1 MLSSRKNKD
10 VFLLVLMTIYMIIY
24 RLFIYQKLLPYAE
37 SITTSFSIILLT
49 ISILFLGFRQ
59 TINNKINSKSI
70 KTVFSFIIF
79 YFLLT
84 YGLGLSTGYLKNSY
98 SLNLLAIIDNVFNV
112 AIMLISVELFR
123 YVFISTNKDKKIMVI
138 IVTILLILFEINLG
152 IRHDTFESIEK
163 VFRFIALTILP
174 VTMKNVLCSYLT
186 FQTNYKA
193 SLIYRMIM
201 ELHVYLIPLAPDLG
215 DWATSIFEI
224 VLPFVILMDYSRNIY
239 NYNKSAEHTFSKNTL
254 KKSDVPFVILT
265 IVIVLLVFGI
275 GPYKMIGIETGSM
288 TPALN
293 VGDAVIISKKYD
305 VEKLEENDIIAY
317 ENENGILVIHRII
330 KENSDGT
337 YITKGDYNN
346 VADTLYV
353 KKEQI
358 KGKVVIRIPYIAY
371 PAKWIK

>member
-10 VFLLVLMTIYMIIY
+10 IFLLILIVLYIAIY
-24 RLFIYQKLLPYAE
+24 RLFIYKNLLPYAE
-37 SITTSFSIILLT
+37 SITTSFSIILLV
-49 ISILFLGFRQ
+49 IAILFLGFRK
-59 TINNKINSKSI
+59 TLKNKINSKAI
-70 KTVFSFIIF
+70 KTTFSFIII

-84 YGLGLSTGYLKNSY
+84 YGLGLSTGFLKNSY
-98 SLNLLAIIDNVFNV
+98 SLNPLAIFENLFNIT
-112 AIMLISVELFR
+112 IMIVSLELFR
-123 YVFISTNKDKKIMVI
+123 YVSISANKDKKII
-138 IVTILLILFEINLG
+138 IVLITVLLILFEINIG
-152 IRHDTFESIEK
+152 IRYDSFESVEK
-163 VFRFIALTILP
+163 IFRFLALTILP
-174 VTMKNVLCSYLT
+174 VTMKNILCSYLT
-186 FQTNYKA
+186 YQTNYKA

-224 VLPFVILMDYSRNIY
+224 VLPFVILMDYSRNVY

-265 IVIVLLVFGI
+265 VVIVLLVFGI

>member
-1 MLSSRKNKD
+1 
-10 VFLLVLMTIYMIIY
+10 
-24 RLFIYQKLLPYAE
+24 
-37 SITTSFSIILLT
+37 
-49 ISILFLGFRQ
+49 
-59 TINNKINSKSI
+59 
-70 KTVFSFIIF
+70 
-79 YFLLT
+79 
-84 YGLGLSTGYLKNSY
+84 
-98 SLNLLAIIDNVFNV
+98 
-112 AIMLISVELFR
+112 
-123 YVFISTNKDKKIMVI
+123 
-138 IVTILLILFEINLG
+138 
-152 IRHDTFESIEK
+152 
-163 VFRFIALTILP
+163 
-174 VTMKNVLCSYLT
+174 
-186 FQTNYKA
+186 
-193 SLIYRMIM
+193 M

-224 VLPFVILMDYSRNIY
+224 VLPFVILMDYSRNVY